1 MKRTIATLAA
11 VAALFAVSNAQLVQ
25 EDTPNVAS
33 AFEWKQTGD
42 GSSLLVLEAWTLHE
56 AYFAL
61 PFGMDF
67 SAGHG
72 VWLGTRTRLDQP
84 IDAEGV
90 FGYELFAR
98 KTVGAVGS
106 AQLFVKFSAGV
117 AVGPRTETNSAATPY
132 FALSAGVGF

>member
-1 MKRTIATLAA
+1 MRNTLAILA
-11 VAALFAVSNAQLVQ
+11 LLCAASFAQAQLVQ

-56 AYFAL
+56 AYFVL

-90 FGYELFAR
+90 FGYEMFAR
-98 KTVGAVGS
+98 KTVGAIGS